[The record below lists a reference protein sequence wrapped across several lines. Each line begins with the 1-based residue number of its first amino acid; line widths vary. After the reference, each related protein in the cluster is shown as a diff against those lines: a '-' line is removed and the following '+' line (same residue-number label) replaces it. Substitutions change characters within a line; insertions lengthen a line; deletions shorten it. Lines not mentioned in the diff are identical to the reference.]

1 MCDKE
6 INNKHITRYQKFI
19 YSNKS
24 RYSRFTNVDKF
35 DLCPRCDKFLNK
47 MMIKMRE
54 KIKESEQMSL
64 EEILMTICLLLM
76 FGGGFGAI
84 LLMIIDMNREDK

>member
-1 MCDKE
+1 MSDKE
-6 INNKHITRYQKFI
+6 IKNKNITRYQKYV

-35 DLCPRCDKFLNK
+35 DLCPRCEKFLNK

-54 KIKESEQMSL
+54 KVKEM
-64 EEILMTICLLLM
+64 
-76 FGGGFGAI
+76 
-84 LLMIIDMNREDK
+84 DK

>member
-35 DLCPRCDKFLNK
+35 DLCPRCDKYLEK
-47 MMIKMRE
+47 MMVKMKE
-54 KIKESEQMSL
+54 KIKESEQMEL
-64 EEILMTICLLLM
+64 KNLIEETYKIFNCNNTNI
-76 FGGGFGAI
+76 
-84 LLMIIDMNREDK
+84 

>member
-1 MCDKE
+1 MWVWLRVFIGFGGDKFMLVKTDYKDRNNSIYKCDMCDRE

-35 DLCPRCDKFLNK
+35 DLCPRCEKFLNK
-47 MMIKMRE
+47 MMIKMKE
-54 KIKESEQMSL
+54 KIKESE
-64 EEILMTICLLLM
+64 
-76 FGGGFGAI
+76 
-84 LLMIIDMNREDK
+84 